1 MHPARM
7 TLGFLALSAL
17 PALAVDME
25 KIAPGRDLSATAG
38 VDLASA
44 YIFRGTTV
52 NKNPVLQPLLKV
64 QSGGLTLGAWGNRA
78 LDAED
83 GELEQEVDAFASF
96 DIPFE
101 NLVLSLGYTEYMYPD
116 SDFDNDQEVMLR
128 ISVPT
133 RLNPT
138 LAAFRGVGGGILNT
152 NTYELGLKEDIFA
165 RSGFTG
171 SLGGT
176 LNYLDREDGTDGF
189 SHLTLSVGAA
199 YQVLTASVN
208 YVVETD
214 KDVNDLDEQEQ
225 LYVTTGA
232 SFTF

>member
-1 MHPARM
+1 MLHARI
-7 TLGFLALSAL
+7 TLGFLALTAL
-17 PALAVDME
+17 PAWAVDME
-25 KIAPGRDLSATAG
+25 RLAPGRDLSATAG

-64 QSGGLTLGAWGNRA
+64 QSGGLTLGGWGNRA
-78 LDAED
+78 LDAEN

-96 DIPFE
+96 DLP
-101 NLVLSLGYTEYMYPD
+101 LDALLLSVGYTEYMYPE

-128 ISVPT
+128 ITLPT
-133 RLNPT
+133 LLNPT
-138 LAAFRGVGGGILNT
+138 LAAFRGVGGGILDT
-152 NTYELGLKEDIFA
+152 NYYELGLKEEIFA
-165 RSGFTG
+165 RYGITG
-171 SLGGT
+171 SFGGT
-176 LNYLDREDGTDGF
+176 LAYLDRETGEDGL
-189 SHLTLSVGAA
+189 SHLTLTAGAA
-199 YQVLTASVN
+199 WQVVAASVN

-214 KDVNDLDEQEQ
+214 EDVNDLDEQEQ